1 MISRQVRGI
10 LVDGYAAGEKRELL
24 SKPNLRI
31 KRIYDYTTVYG
42 MAWGNHSKKMR
53 TCLKYFMQSKT
64 RDFISKIS
72 GNVKAFE
79 VK

>member
-42 MAWGNHSKKMR
+42 LGKSFKENENM
-53 TCLKYFMQSKT
+53 
-64 RDFISKIS
+64 SKIFHAVE
-72 GNVKAFE
+72 NKRFYLQN
-79 VK
+79 